1 MNEGRKVSLTLKV
14 YAEVILPVNSDERA
28 EEIINDM
35 DFETCLN
42 ASNGLRICDTIVEI
56 DDIDTEYID

>member
-14 YAEVILPVNSDERA
+14 YAEVILPVATDEEA
-28 EEIINDM
+28 EEAINDM
-35 DFETCLN
+35 DFEMCLN
-42 ASNGLRICDTIVEI
+42 PSNGLRISDTIVEI